1 MEIDGLRGKDQW
13 LPHML
18 GHEASGIVVAIGKS
32 VKKIKKNDHVILTW
46 IKCKGH
52 EAKNTPNYNFNKTK
66 INAGH
71 VTTLSNYTIVSENR
85 LVKKPRGL
93 DIKVASLFGCAL
105 PTGSGMVIKQLKPKK
120 NSVVAVIG
128 LGGIGLSAVAML
140 TKFKLKQIIA
150 IDIAKDK
157 LKFAKELGADK
168 IINLSKN
175 YHKELLKI

>member
-1 MEIDGLRGKDQW
+1 M
-13 LPHML
+13 
-18 GHEASGIVVAIGKS
+18 A
-32 VKKIKKNDHVILTW
+32 
-46 IKCKGH
+46 
-52 EAKNTPNYNFNKTK
+52 
-66 INAGH
+66 
-71 VTTLSNYTIVSENR
+71 
-85 LVKKPRGL
+85 
-93 DIKVASLFGCAL
+93 
-105 PTGSGMVIKQLKPKK
+105 IKQLKQK

-175 YHKELLKI
+175 LSKRIIENLKNDGVDYCVEPPGLVQTIELGFSIIKPRR